1 MVIESLHIIL
11 GTVIPAIGGY
21 LWGKYK
27 NYKEEKELEK
37 KEYEL
42 IKKGLQSLLRDR
54 MLQVYYVHLEKG
66 CASTDD
72 KGAFD
77 AMHTAYAGLGKNGVM
92 DSVYQQFMTLP
103 EK

>member
-1 MVIESLHIIL
+1 MTTENLHIIL
-11 GTVIPAIGGY
+11 GTIIPAIGGY
-21 LWGKYK
+21 LWGQYK
-27 NYKEEKELEK
+27 NYREEKELEK
-37 KEYEL
+37 QEYAL

-66 CASTDD
+66 YANTDD
-72 KGAFD
+72 KACFD

-92 DSVYQQFMTLP
+92 DTVYKQYMTLP